1 MTIFFFF
8 LLLLLIVVVSAASV
22 VVVGSG
28 VVVATV
34 GEDVLAVVVVGGES
48 LDSLN
53 KFYGLSCV
61 QMNYPCLNS
70 LCTPFSQMPENSAP
84 SG

>member
-1 MTIFFFF
+1 M
-8 LLLLLIVVVSAASV
+8 VSTASV

-34 GEDVLAVVVVGGES
+34 GGDVLAVVVVGGES

-53 KFYGLSCV
+53 IF
-61 QMNYPCLNS
+61 N
-70 LCTPFSQMPENSAP
+70 
-84 SG
+84 